1 MIFEKNIEALRIIK
15 SELAEVIIRTRRDN
29 DLHIL
34 TTRNGMPSIKAG
46 NVTLHS
52 RYNPLKESESWVEH
66 HREKIEKSSLIC
78 VLGFGLGY
86 HILQL
91 CETTPADIVVFEP
104 RVDILKAAFELMD
117 LTPVLSRIRFVA
129 GDEIPRLKKGFLV
142 LEHKPS
148 VNLNPEHFE
157 KIRSRLNVFKDI
169 KKGLKIMV
177 VGPVYGGSLPI
188 AGYCANALSNLGNEV
203 DFVDNSRYKD
213 VFLSIDSITDD
224 KAHQYRLRE
233 MFVSFVSEAV
243 IARCLEIKPDL
254 VFALAQAPL
263 TEASLQKLR
272 ENKIPTAFWFVE
284 DFMVMDYWQRVAP
297 FYDYFF
303 TIQKGQFFE
312 TLKGIGV
319 KKFSCLPLAASMD
332 VHKKTE
338 PSGDELKICGSDVS
352 FVGAGYYNRRKFFEG
367 LLDFDFKIW
376 GNEWN
381 LNSPLGRCI
390 QRSGER
396 IDTEDI
402 VKIFSAS
409 KINVNLHSSAYHEG
423 VNPYGDFVNPRTFEI
438 AACEGF
444 QLVDARSEI
453 QELFK
458 VGEEIV
464 CFEDLSD
471 LRYKIRYYLNNPD
484 ERKAIA
490 RKAMERVRKDHTYEL
505 RMEEMLDLISSMGYD
520 FPPWHSEGEVV
531 EELIDAAG
539 METELGRYLARFT
552 DKGKVGL
559 DDIVEDIRAGEGA
572 LSDVEKIFLLMD
584 SIQQQYAVK
593 K

>member
-1 MIFEKNIEALRIIK
+1 MIFNDNIEVLKTINPEIAGFIVSARK
-15 SELAEVIIRTRRDN
+15 RDELQ
-29 DLHIL
+29 IL
-34 TTRNGMPSIKAG
+34 TTRNGLPSIKAG

-52 RYNPLKESESWVEH
+52 LYDPIKESESWVEH
-66 HREKIEKSSLIC
+66 HREKIEKSSVVC

-86 HILQL
+86 HILEL
-91 CETTPADIVVFEP
+91 CKTTLADIVVFEP
-104 RVDILKAAFELMD
+104 GVDILKTAFELMD
-117 LTPVLSRIRFVA
+117 LTPVFSRIRFVT
-129 GDEIPRLKKGFLV
+129 GDEIPRLKKGFAV
-142 LEHKPS
+142 VEHKPS
-148 VNLNPEHFE
+148 VNLNPEYFE
-157 KIRSRLNVFKDI
+157 KIRSRLNVLKSI

-177 VGPVYGGSLPI
+177 VGPVYGGSLPV
-188 AGYCANALSNLGNEV
+188 AGYCANALSNLGHEV

-213 VFLSIDSITDD
+213 TFLSIDGITDD
-224 KAHQYRLRE
+224 KVHQDRLRE

-263 TEASLQKLR
+263 TEASLHKLR
-272 ENKIPTAFWFVE
+272 ENKVPTAFWFVE
-284 DFMVMDYWQRVAP
+284 DFRLMDYWQRVAP

-303 TIQKGQFFE
+303 TIQRGQFFE
-312 TLKGIGV
+312 SLKGIGV
-319 KKFSCLPLAASMD
+319 KNFSCLHLAASMD
-332 VHKKTE
+332 IHEKTE
-338 PSGDELKICGSDVS
+338 LSGDELKIYGSDVS

-367 LLDFDFKIW
+367 LLDFDFRIW

-390 QRSGER
+390 QKSGER
-396 IDTEDI
+396 MDTEDI
-402 VKIFSAS
+402 VKIFTAS
-409 KINVNLHSSAYHEG
+409 KINVNLHSSTYHEG

-438 AACEGF
+438 SACEGF
-444 QLVDARSEI
+444 QLVDSRAEI

-464 CFEDLSD
+464 CFENLSD

-490 RKAMERVRKDHTYEL
+490 RKAMERVKKDHTYEL
-505 RMEEMLDLISSMGYD
+505 RMEEMLDLIVSKGYD

-531 EELIDAAG
+531 EELVDAAG
-539 METELGRYLARFT
+539 VETELGRYLARFT
-552 DKGKVGL
+552 DKGKVGF
-559 DDIVEDIRAGEGA
+559 DDIVEDIKAGKGA

-584 SIQQQYAVK
+584 SIKQQYTVK

>member
-1 MIFEKNIEALRIIK
+1 LVFEKNIEALRIIN
-15 SELAEVIIRTRRDN
+15 SELAGFIIRTRRD
-29 DLHIL
+29 DDVHIL
-34 TTRNGMPSIKAG
+34 TTRNGLPSVKAG

-52 RYNPLKESESWVEH
+52 LYNPLKEAESWVEH
-66 HREKIEKSSLIC
+66 HREKIEKSSLIS

-86 HILQL
+86 HVLEL
-91 CETTPADIVVFEP
+91 CRNTEADIVVFEP
-104 RVDILKAAFELMD
+104 RVDILKTAFELMD
-117 LTPVLSRIRFVA
+117 LTPVLSRIRFIT
-129 GDEIPRLKKGFLV
+129 GDAIPRLRKGFVV
-142 LEHKPS
+142 LEHNPS
-148 VNLNPEHFE
+148 VNLNHEYFE
-157 KIRSRLNVFKDI
+157 KICSRLNVLENI
-169 KKGLKIMV
+169 RKGLRIMV

-188 AGYCANALSNLGNEV
+188 AGYCARALSNLGHEV

-213 VFLSIDSITDD
+213 VFLSIDRITGD
-224 KAHQYRLRE
+224 KVHQDRLRE
-233 MFVSFVSEAV
+233 MFVNFASEAV
-243 IARCLEIKPDL
+243 IARCGEIKPDL

-312 TLKGIGV
+312 SLKGIGV
-319 KKFSCLPLAASMD
+319 KNFSCLPLAASMD
-332 VHKKTE
+332 IHKKTE
-338 PSGDELKICGSDVS
+338 IAGDELSIYGSDVS

-367 LLDFDFKIW
+367 LLDFDFRIW

-396 IDTEDI
+396 MDTEDI
-402 VKIFSAS
+402 VKIFTAS
-409 KINVNLHSSAYHEG
+409 KINVNLHSSTYHDG

-444 QLVDARSEI
+444 QLVDSRAEM

-490 RKAMERVRKDHTYEL
+490 GRAMARVKKDHTYEL
-505 RMEEMLDLISSMGYD
+505 RMKEMLDLIVSMGYD
-520 FPPWHSEGEVV
+520 FPPWHSEGDVV
-531 EELIDAAG
+531 EELVDAAG

-552 DKGKVGL
+552 DKGKVGF

-584 SIQQQYAVK
+584 SIKQQYTVQK
-593 K
+593 

>member
-1 MIFEKNIEALRIIK
+1 MIFNDNIEALRIIN
-15 SELAEVIIRTRRDN
+15 SELAEVIVRTRRDD

-34 TTRNGMPSIKAG
+34 TTRSGMPSVKAG

-52 RYNPLKESESWVEH
+52 LYNPLKEAESWVEH
-66 HREKIEKSSLIC
+66 YREKIEKASLIC
-78 VLGFGLGY
+78 VFGFGLGY
-86 HILQL
+86 HIQEL
-91 CETTPADIVVFEP
+91 CKTTDVDVVVFVP
-104 RVDILKAAFELMD
+104 GVDILKTAFELMD
-117 LTPVLSRIRFVA
+117 LTPVISRIRFIT
-129 GDEIPRLKKGFLV
+129 GDEIPRLKKGFVV

-148 VNLNPEHFE
+148 VNLNPEYFE
-157 KIRSRLNVFKDI
+157 KIRSGLNVLENI

-188 AGYCANALSNLGNEV
+188 AGYCANALSNLGHEV

-213 VFLSIDSITDD
+213 VFLSIGSITEN
-224 KAHQYRLRE
+224 KVHQDRLRE
-233 MFVSFVSEAV
+233 MFVSFASEAV
-243 IARCLEIKPDL
+243 IARCGEIKPDL
-254 VFALAQAPL
+254 VFVLAQAPL
-263 TEASLQKLR
+263 IESSLQKLR
-272 ENKIPTAFWFVE
+272 DIKVPTAFWFIE
-284 DFMVMDYWQRVAP
+284 DFRLMSYWQRVAP

-303 TIQKGQFFE
+303 TIQRGQFFE
-312 TLKGIGV
+312 SLRETGV
-319 KKFSCLPLAASMD
+319 ENFSCLPLAASMD
-332 VHKKTE
+332 IHKKSE
-338 PSGDELKICGSDVS
+338 PAGDELKIYGSDVS
-352 FVGAGYYNRRKFFEG
+352 FVGAGYHNRRKFFEG

-409 KINVNLHSSAYHEG
+409 RINVNLHSSTYHEG

-444 QLVDARSEI
+444 QLVDFRSEMP
-453 QELFK
+453 ELFR

-464 CFEDLSD
+464 CFEDLKD

-490 RKAMERVRKDHTYEL
+490 RKAMKRVKKDHTYEL
-505 RMEEMLDLISSMGYD
+505 RMEEMLDLIFSMGYEL
-520 FPPWHSEGEVV
+520 PPWHSEGEVV
-531 EELIDAAG
+531 EELVEAAG
-539 METELGRYLARFT
+539 METELGKYLARFT
-552 DKGKVGL
+552 DKGKAGF
-559 DDIVEDIRAGEGA
+559 DDIVEDIKAGEGA

-584 SIQQQYAVK
+584 SIKQQYAV
-593 K
+593 